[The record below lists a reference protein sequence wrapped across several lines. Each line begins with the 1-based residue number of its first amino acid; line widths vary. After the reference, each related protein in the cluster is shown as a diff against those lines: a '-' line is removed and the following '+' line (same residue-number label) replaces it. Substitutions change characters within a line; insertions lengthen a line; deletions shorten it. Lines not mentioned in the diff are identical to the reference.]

1 MINYPGKFF
10 LIMAIFFIWFG
21 GVDFSN
27 TSIGPVETPALIID
41 EEIPLPLNQD
51 VLDMIFFF
59 QTERVP
65 QIEKALS
72 LMDRYLVRMQ
82 EIFREEG
89 VPEVLAYLPFIESA
103 YDPLAKSRVGA
114 RGVWQFMP
122 SAAKMYGL
130 KVDYWIDE
138 RVDPEKSCRAA
149 AKYLKFYYKKFG
161 DWTLAIASYN
171 AGPTRINRASKKLN
185 TTDFWEIKK
194 SKYIRHQTKSYI
206 PAFIAGV
213 YIAKNPQAFGF
224 KHVKSPLEPYETVI
238 IPDMTELSVIARCAG
253 TDVLTL
259 KRLNPELRRQMTP
272 RGHKDYVLRVP
283 AGTAELFAAEFSRI
297 KPEDR
302 IRNLYYT
309 VKSGDTLSS
318 IAKRYRVGVNDLLT
332 MNSLKS
338 TGALK
343 TGSVLIIP
351 MVHGEITSRMIA
363 DLEPEK
369 PEKIKNEIHKQPR
382 YSKGEQ
388 VSYKIRF
395 GDSLSLIAQ
404 RFRTDIGSVCEWNGI
419 SPNEI
424 LRPGSRLTIF
434 YSIRVE
440 KDGTSARKSVDASF
454 LTYVVQQGDT
464 LYDIARNYNV
474 SISNLK
480 SINRIRGSRLY
491 PGDKLLIPVE
501 ND

>member
-1 MINYPGKFF
+1 MINYPGRC
-10 LIMAIFFIWFG
+10 FFIAAILFILFG
-21 GVDFSN
+21 GGVFPN
-27 TSIGPVETPALIID
+27 TSIGPIEIPVLIID

-72 LMDRYLVRMQ
+72 LMDRYLARMQ

-89 VPEVLAYLPFIESA
+89 IPEVLAYLPFIESA
-103 YDPLAKSRVGA
+103 YDPLAKSHVGA
-114 RGVWQFMP
+114 RGIWQFMP
-122 SAAKMYGL
+122 AAAKMYGL

-138 RVDPEKSCRAA
+138 RIDPEKSCRAA

-224 KHVKSPLEPYETVI
+224 KHIKSPLEPFETVI

-283 AGTAELFAAEFSRI
+283 AGTAELFTAEFSKI

-309 VKSGDTLSS
+309 VKNGDTLST
-318 IAKRYRVGVNDLLT
+318 IAKRYRISVNDLLSV
-332 MNSLKS
+332 NSLKS
-338 TGALK
+338 TRALK
-343 TGSVLIIP
+343 IGSVLIIP
-351 MVHGEITSRMIA
+351 MVNGKITSRMLT
-363 DLEPEK
+363 DLEPVK
-369 PEKIKNEIHKQPR
+369 PTKINDEIKKQLR
-382 YSKGEQ
+382 YSKGEE
-388 VSYKIRF
+388 VNYKIRS
-395 GDSLSLIAQ
+395 GDSLSLIAK
-404 RFRTDIGSVCEWNGI
+404 RFRTDIGSICEWNGI
-419 SPNEI
+419 SHESI
-424 LRPGSRLTIF
+424 LHPGSKLTIF

-440 KDGTSARKSVDASF
+440 KEKTTPVKSVNGSF
-454 LTYVVQQGDT
+454 LTYIVQQGDT
-464 LYDIARNYNV
+464 LYDIAKNYNV

-480 SINRIRGSRLY
+480 SINGIRGSRLY
-491 PGDKLLIPVE
+491 PGDKLIIPVE

>member
-1 MINYPGKFF
+1 MINYPGKGF
-10 LIMAIFFIWFG
+10 LITAMLFLCSGSI
-21 GVDFSN
+21 VFSN
-27 TSIGPVETPALIID
+27 TSVNPVETPALIINED
-41 EEIPLPLNQD
+41 IPLPLNQD

-89 VPEVLAYLPFIESA
+89 IPEVLAYLPFIESA
-103 YDPLAKSRVGA
+103 YDPLAKSHVGA
-114 RGVWQFMP
+114 RGIWQFMP

-130 KVDYWIDE
+130 KIDYWIDE

-194 SKYIRHQTKSYI
+194 SRYIRHQTKSYI

-238 IPDMTELSVIARCAG
+238 IPDMTEMSVIARCAG

-338 TGALK
+338 TRALK

-369 PEKIKNEIHKQPR
+369 PEKIKNEIWKQPR

-388 VSYKIRF
+388 VSYKVRS
-395 GDSLSLIAQ
+395 GDSLSVIAR

-419 SPNEI
+419 SQNEV
-424 LRPGSRLTIF
+424 LRQGSRLIIF

-440 KDGTSARKSVDASF
+440 KDRTAAKASVNGSF

>member
-1 MINYPGKFF
+1 MLF
-10 LIMAIFFIWFG
+10 LCSGSI
-21 GVDFSN
+21 VFSN
-27 TSIGPVETPALIID
+27 TSVNPVETPALIIN

-89 VPEVLAYLPFIESA
+89 IPEVLAYLPFIESA
-103 YDPLAKSRVGA
+103 YDPLAKSHVGA
-114 RGVWQFMP
+114 RGIWQFMP

-194 SKYIRHQTKSYI
+194 SRYIRHQTKSYI

-253 TDVLTL
+253 TDVLAL

-318 IAKRYRVGVNDLLT
+318 IVKRYRVGVNDLLT

-338 TGALK
+338 TRALK

-351 MVHGEITSRMIA
+351 IVHGEITSRMIA

-369 PEKIKNEIHKQPR
+369 PEKIKNEIQKQPR

-395 GDSLSLIAQ
+395 GDSLSLIAR

-419 SPNEI
+419 SQNEV
-424 LRPGSRLTIF
+424 LSPGSRLTIF

-440 KDGTSARKSVDASF
+440 KDRTAAKASVNGSF